1 MWCDLSRENVIPG
14 LRLCDELSMSVDT
27 NDPGQMKKRV
37 AMLDRWSREAADRV
51 SKVAREKQAEILNGM
66 ESRIEEVKA
75 TTQQIEPPPESALKA
90 IIAGT
95 EVTKD
100 AANKSIQ
107 TRAQASPLS
116 RFGESSCIPL

>member
-1 MWCDLSRENVIPG
+1 MPG

-66 ESRIEEVKA
+66 ASRIEEAKA

-90 IIAGT
+90 IAAGT
-95 EVTKD
+95 ELTKE

-107 TRAQASPLS
+107 ARAQASPLS
-116 RFGESSCIPL
+116 RFCKSSCIAL